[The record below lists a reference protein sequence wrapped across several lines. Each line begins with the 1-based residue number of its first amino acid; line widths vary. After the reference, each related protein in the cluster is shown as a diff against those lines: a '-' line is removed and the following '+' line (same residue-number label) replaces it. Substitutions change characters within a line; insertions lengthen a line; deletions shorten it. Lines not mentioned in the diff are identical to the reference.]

1 MTVTVTKKEVLVLAC
16 KKKPKKK
23 TTRQLKKPTGL
34 PELHDF
40 TLRLHLRPQMNNLSS
55 LGKDTT
61 PLPFKHV
68 ELLHTTP
75 QRV

>member
-1 MTVTVTKKEVLVLAC
+1 MTVTVTKKEVLVLAR
-16 KKKPKKK
+16 KKKN
-23 TTRQLKKPTGL
+23 TRQAKKPTGL